1 MSVTI
6 NKTQESKTEDDSS
19 SIQQEPKEHLESS
32 ECGSVKMFQSN
43 FSELVPQVMP
53 QPAPAPDT
61 SSESS
66 QDDDVDVDV
75 NVNMK
80 TNADVD
86 SKPKNK
92 KLFGYDFY
100 RKIGS
105 PKFVCAPMVRQSEV

>member
-1 MSVTI
+1 MSFALT
-6 NKTQESKTEDDSS
+6 KSQESKTEDDSS

-75 NVNMK
+75 NVNV
-80 TNADVD
+80 DVD